1 MLPETAPHRI
11 PTQRA
16 PAPLFDP
23 NRTESTATGWKL
35 GVSKQSNLKEAKS
48 TLLKIVGPA
57 SDHTEII
64 RAHWALNSALSEA
77 DIVLYAVDK
86 DDVMS
91 GSTVHLKSFC
101 DRISMNDTLLLKLQ
115 GRIEIS
121 ISGYDDDPR
130 ELWEIPEVIAWF
142 KKADDAFHD

>member
-1 MLPETAPHRI
+1 M
-11 PTQRA
+11 
-16 PAPLFDP
+16 
-23 NRTESTATGWKL
+23 
-35 GVSKQSNLKEAKS
+35 
-48 TLLKIVGPA
+48 KIVGPA